1 MKTCDEDT
9 LFKSIEE
16 LTQLRV
22 DAGRIS
28 NMVQSV
34 TERIKELLDKEPEN
48 FVEFARAR
56 DKRSRL
62 RDDYS
67 DRIAEIKSAELHIN
81 WMMKK
86 IGAWMQ
92 NG

>member
-1 MKTCDEDT
+1 MALQLTN
-9 LFKSIEE
+9 EE
-16 LTQLRV
+16 
-22 DAGRIS
+22 
-28 NMVQSV
+28 
-34 TERIKELLDKEPEN
+34 KELLDKEPEN

-67 DRIAEIKSAELHIN
+67 DRIAEIKSAELHIK

-86 IGAWMQ
+86 MGAWIP